1 MPRMVQCVKLKKE
14 AEGLVY
20 PPFPGELG
28 VRIWRSVS
36 KEAWAEWTRLQTM
49 MVNEY
54 GLNLADSNA
63 RKHLMTQCE
72 RYFFGDGANVEIP
85 NYVAPEAEKTE

>member
-1 MPRMVQCVKLKKE
+1 MARMVKCVKLNKE
-14 AEGLVY
+14 AEGLDF

-36 KEAWAEWTRLQTM
+36 KDAWAEWTRLQTM

-54 GLNLADSNA
+54 GLNLADLSA
-63 RKHLMTQCE
+63 RKQLMEQCE
-72 RYFFGDGANVEIP
+72 RYFFGDGGDIKTPE
-85 NYVAPEAEKTE
+85 NYKPL